1 MTEKLPTILSGHGL
15 GKAMMFFIEELLRSI
30 IVPFKQVINQITLQS
45 TKNLGVKQT
54 IMNPTG
60 KVVHT
65 ETESFDGAGKHFFYF
80 NGKDVPTGTY
90 YYTIESPIGVLIV
103 KQTLLIVK

>member
-1 MTEKLPTILSGHGL
+1 
-15 GKAMMFFIEELLRSI
+15 MMSFIEELLRSI

-65 ETESFDGAGKHFFYF
+65 ETESFDGAGKHFFF
-80 NGKDVPTGTY
+80 VTAESLPSGTY
-90 YYTIESPIGVLIV
+90 YYTIECPQGVVIERHKMLIV
-103 KQTLLIVK
+103 K